1 MKWEVSVVP
10 KVAGASGSSFT
21 VNADNWME
29 ALKQGFD
36 RVGGKDYKIKII
48 SCQIQEDHTVCI
60 HDLTTQSVFYVK
72 SVEGPSALPPV
83 PGPEGESF
91 LESKRSAQKEE
102 KVEAVSFLEERRD
115 LPPAPPALPQHRIFY
130 EKDENPGPGSSMV
143 YRERVISVAPGTP
156 RAAVTDLVQHYFETL
171 HREISGIQGS
181 RCINLAVYD
190 HEFKGNP
197 KGLSLAALSWQDWK
211 SQAPVIVY
219 PKDESNAVA
228 AGQGPYPVQPAQAQ
242 AQVQPQPAA
251 PPPPAQPQQAWAPVA
266 PQPQPRP
273 QAKTPPPVPAAA
285 YAQTRERR
293 RSSEMV
299 LDELDPNRALAEAF
313 EELQDLFL
321 TQTQD
326 EAAEFVLNIAT
337 KKVTVEAGTIFLAD
351 INTRKMAFAAVKG
364 PNAEALKGQ
373 NLLMTKG
380 IVGFAAREG
389 AAIAVADVAKDPRFC
404 SDFDQTGGFVTKS
417 VLCAPIQFEGRTFGA
432 IELVNKKKGDMF
444 TQGEIN
450 IVSYLASQLAEF
462 IATSLPSAEP
472 DFLDED
478 RAQQAKVKQPV
489 TIKKVKPK
497 GKKPG
502 R

>member
-1 MKWEVSVVP
+1 
-10 KVAGASGSSFT
+10 
-21 VNADNWME
+21 
-29 ALKQGFD
+29 
-36 RVGGKDYKIKII
+36 
-48 SCQIQEDHTVCI
+48 
-60 HDLTTQSVFYVK
+60 
-72 SVEGPSALPPV
+72 
-83 PGPEGESF
+83 
-91 LESKRSAQKEE
+91 
-102 KVEAVSFLEERRD
+102 
-115 LPPAPPALPQHRIFY
+115 
-130 EKDENPGPGSSMV
+130 
-143 YRERVISVAPGTP
+143 
-156 RAAVTDLVQHYFETL
+156 
-171 HREISGIQGS
+171 
-181 RCINLAVYD
+181 
-190 HEFKGNP
+190 
-197 KGLSLAALSWQDWK
+197 
-211 SQAPVIVY
+211 
-219 PKDESNAVA
+219 
-228 AGQGPYPVQPAQAQ
+228 
-242 AQVQPQPAA
+242 
-251 PPPPAQPQQAWAPVA
+251 
-266 PQPQPRP
+266 
-273 QAKTPPPVPAAA
+273 VPAAA
-285 YAQTRERR
+285 SAQTRERR
-293 RSSEMV
+293 KSAEMMI
-299 LDELDPNRALAEAF
+299 DELDPNKALAEAF

-337 KKVTVEAGTIFLAD
+337 KKITVEAGTVFLAD

-364 PNAEALKGQ
+364 PNSEALKGQ
-373 NLLMTKG
+373 NLHMTKG

-450 IVSYLASQLAEF
+450 IVSYLASQLAEY

-472 DFLDED
+472 DFLEED